1 MKARDLQPPPS
12 DTPTPSCPPG
22 PSPPYPDRVVKHPRG
37 HSYADLFPPEREA
50 GPQLPSRAQ
59 SPQLTPAFIIQPP
72 PSTILCTE
80 TGLVSCTDVRF
91 GTGCAS
97 QLAMLSAPFFS
108 LPRSITHMCVSLIFM
123 SSVEASRAGRG
134 VPSTS
139 IPGTALPARTQPR
152 EPALA
157 AHPGG
162 AELPDPQ
169 GWLGLPGSSPGSLRQ
184 QESSPEPDVP
194 TAPLHNAWPPQLQVL
209 SPDAAASTLP

>member
-1 MKARDLQPPPS
+1 MLIYSLPKGKQDPNSPAEPRAPSSHQPLLS
-12 DTPTPSCPPG
+12 S
-22 PSPPYPDRVVKHPRG
+22 
-37 HSYADLFPPEREA
+37 
-50 GPQLPSRAQ
+50 
-59 SPQLTPAFIIQPP
+59 PP
-72 PSTILCTE
+72 PSTILCPE